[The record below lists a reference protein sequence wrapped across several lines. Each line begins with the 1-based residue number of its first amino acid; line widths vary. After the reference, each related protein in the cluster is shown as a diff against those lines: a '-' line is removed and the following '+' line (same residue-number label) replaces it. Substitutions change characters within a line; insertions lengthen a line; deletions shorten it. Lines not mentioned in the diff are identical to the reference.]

1 MMSLPRSPVLVGLTT
16 AVLALLIYGLTLAPD
31 LTWANQSGD
40 GPELITAAMTL
51 GVPHPPGYPTY
62 TLLGYLFGQLPLG
75 TVAFRFNLFSAV
87 GMAVAAGFVAAIVTE
102 DGRPMTEEAPP
113 SSVLR
118 LPSVSIAVGLS
129 FALAPLVWSQAT
141 VAEVYGLYMAL
152 LAAMLWAVW
161 RPVPNA
167 WLCGGLLGLAVTAH
181 LTALFWLPLVALKLR
196 PNQWL
201 PLAGGLALGLTPFLA
216 LPWLAQSDGPLV
228 WGRPETLDG
237 WWWLVTARIYHPN
250 LLAHGWAY
258 SAQQAWQLLGLL
270 VVQFTPLGLLLVG
283 YGVGQ
288 GINNLASGESSWF
301 SRVSYCVLR
310 IAYCVTNESNA
321 TRSVDSPKSTRPESL
336 TGWLLLMATA
346 VAHFIYAAIYHVPDY
361 QVFLL
366 PALLPLALL
375 LYPALRDLARR
386 GPVWLPLLLPLA
398 LLLLHFSPQNLRQER
413 QVRPAAVALLEAVP
427 PDAIVLTPGD
437 QTISTLWYF
446 QAVEG
451 QRPDLVLVDHNLFG
465 FDWYR
470 ARLGEQFP
478 FLAALDQGDP
488 AVFVT
493 ANQGER
499 PFCHARFDEQI
510 KPIVQCEE

>member
-1 MMSLPRSPVLVGLTT
+1 MVGLIT
-16 AVLALLIYGLTLAPD
+16 AVLALLVYGLTLAPD

-87 GMAVAAGFVAAIVTE
+87 GMAVAAGFL
-102 DGRPMTEEAPP
+102 
-113 SSVLR
+113 SVIGYR
-118 LPSVSIAVGLS
+118 LTVNGERQPITGIAVGLS

-152 LAAMLWAVW
+152 LAAALWALW
-161 RPVPNA
+161 QPAPRP

-181 LTALFWLPLVALKLR
+181 LTALLWLPLVLVGLWPKLWPKLR
-196 PNQWL
+196 PKQWL
-201 PLAGGLALGLTPFLA
+201 PLAGGLVLGLTPFLA

-228 WGRPETLDG
+228 WGRPDTLAG

-270 VVQFTPLGLLLVG
+270 AVQFTPLGLLLVG
-283 YGVGQ
+283 YGVGR
-288 GINNLASGESSWF
+288 GLNLTDWQSWIAPDLSG
-301 SRVSYCVLR
+301 LR
-310 IAYCVTNESNA
+310 
-321 TRSVDSPKSTRPESL
+321 DGW
-336 TGWLLLMATA
+336 GWLVMVATA
-346 VAHFIYAAIYHVPDY
+346 VIFFIYAAIYHVPDY
-361 QVFLL
+361 EVFLL

-375 LYPALRDLARR
+375 LYPALRDLAER
-386 GPVWLPLLLPLA
+386 GPRWLPLLLPLA
-398 LLLLHFSPQNLRQER
+398 LLLLHFSQQDLRQER
-413 QVRPAAVALLEAVP
+413 QVRPAAVALLTAVP

-488 AVFVT
+488 ADFIA
-493 ANQGER
+493 ANRGER

-510 KPIVQCEE
+510 QPIVQCEE

>member
-1 MMSLPRSPVLVGLTT
+1 MIGLTT
-16 AVLALLIYGLTLAPD
+16 AVFALLIYTLTLAPD
-31 LTWANQSGD
+31 LTWANQGGD

-51 GVPHPPGYPTY
+51 SVPHPPGYPTY

-87 GMAVAAGFVAAIVTE
+87 GMAVAAGFLAVV
-102 DGRPMTEEAPP
+102 GM
-113 SSVLR
+113 R
-118 LPSVSIAVGLS
+118 LWGHAGPQPLTGIAVGLS
-129 FALAPLVWSQAT
+129 FGLAPLVWSQAT

-152 LAAMLWAVW
+152 LAALLWAVW
-161 RPVPNA
+161 QPVPRP

-181 LTALFWLPLVALKLR
+181 LTALLWLPLVGFKMR
-196 PNQWL
+196 PKQWL

-228 WGRPETLDG
+228 WSQPNTLAG

-250 LLAHGWAY
+250 LLAHGWAF
-258 SAQQAWQLLGLL
+258 SGQQAWQLLGLL
-270 VVQFTPLGLLLVG
+270 TVQFTPLGLLLVG
-283 YGVGQ
+283 YGVGR
-288 GINNLASGESSWF
+288 GLN
-301 SRVSYCVLR
+301 
-310 IAYCVTNESNA
+310 
-321 TRSVDSPKSTRPESL
+321 L
-336 TGWLLLMATA
+336 TGWQSRIARNLSGLILLLATA
-346 VAHFIYAAIYHVPDY
+346 VAYFSYAAIYHVPDY
-361 QVFLL
+361 EVFLL

-375 LYPALRDLARR
+375 LYPALHDLAQR
-386 GPVWLPLLLPLA
+386 GPGWLPLLLPLA
-398 LLLLHFSPQNLRQER
+398 LLLLHFTSQDLRQEG
-413 QVRPAAVALLEAVP
+413 QVRPAAVALLQAIP

-470 ARLGEQFP
+470 ARLGQQFP
-478 FLAALDQGDP
+478 FLVALDQGDP
-488 AVFVT
+488 AVFVA
-493 ANQGER
+493 ANQGKR
-499 PFCHARFDEQI
+499 PFCQARFGEQI

>member
-1 MMSLPRSPVLVGLTT
+1 MVGLIT
-16 AVLALLIYGLTLAPD
+16 AVLALLVYGLTLAPD

-87 GMAVAAGFVAAIVTE
+87 GMAVAAGFIAAIVTE
-102 DGRPMTEEAPP
+102 DGRPMTEVAPP
-113 SSVLR
+113 SSVMGP
-118 LPSVSIAVGLS
+118 PSVAIAVGLS

-152 LAAMLWAVW
+152 LAAALWALW
-161 RPVPNA
+161 RPDPRP

-181 LTALFWLPLVALKLR
+181 LTALLWLPLVGLKLR
-196 PNQWL
+196 PQQWL

-228 WGRPETLDG
+228 WGRPDTLAG

-250 LLAHGWAY
+250 LLAHGW
-258 SAQQAWQLLGLL
+258 SFSGQQAWQLLGLL
-270 VVQFTPLGLLLVG
+270 AVQFTPLGLLLVG
-283 YGVGQ
+283 YGAGR
-288 GINNLASGESSWF
+288 GL
-301 SRVSYCVLR
+301 
-310 IAYCVTNESNA
+310 
-321 TRSVDSPKSTRPESL
+321 DL
-336 TGWLLLMATA
+336 TGFQNLSGLGLKNLSGHMGMIATA
-346 VAHFIYAAIYHVPDY
+346 VIFFIYAAIYHVPDY
-361 QVFLL
+361 EVFLL

-375 LYPALRDLARR
+375 LYPALRDLAKR
-386 GPVWLPLLLPLA
+386 GPGWLPLLLPLA
-398 LLLLHFSPQNLRQER
+398 LLLLHFSQQDLRQER
-413 QVRPAAVALLEAVP
+413 QVRPAAMALLTAVP

-478 FLAALDQGDP
+478 FLAALDQGNP
-488 AVFVT
+488 AEFVA
-493 ANQGER
+493 ANRGIR
-499 PFCHARFDEQI
+499 PFCQARFDEQI